1 MDVES
6 AATFLVGSIL
16 ICSGLIVSCLAI
28 IFLNNIFAKFWKPV
42 KFTILDPFKIPQ
54 NARFIDES
62 ELQPKT
68 DIKTTANNKGE
79 LK

>member
-6 AATFLVGSIL
+6 AATFVVGSIL
-16 ICSGLIVSCLAI
+16 ICSGLIVTCLTI
-28 IFLNNIFAKFWKPV
+28 VLLNNIFAKFWKPI
-42 KFTILDPFKIPQ
+42 KFTILDPFKIPH
-54 NARFIDES
+54 NTRFIDES

-68 DIKTTANNKGE
+68 DIKTTANNNGE